1 MALSLSLPEHNQP
14 AQTPD
19 QAEAAFQEALATARL
34 ADLVVMALGETEDM
48 SGEYAA
54 RVPGPAGAAGGAAQG
69 RGGPGLAGGA
79 GAVDRPPTLHRVGS
93 RARGGDPGGLGAG

>member
-1 MALSLSLPEHNQP
+1 LSLPEHNKP

-48 SGEYAA
+48 SGE
-54 RVPGPAGAAGGAAQG
+54 
-69 RGGPGLAGGA
+69 
-79 GAVDRPPTLHRVGS
+79 
-93 RARGGDPGGLGAG
+93 